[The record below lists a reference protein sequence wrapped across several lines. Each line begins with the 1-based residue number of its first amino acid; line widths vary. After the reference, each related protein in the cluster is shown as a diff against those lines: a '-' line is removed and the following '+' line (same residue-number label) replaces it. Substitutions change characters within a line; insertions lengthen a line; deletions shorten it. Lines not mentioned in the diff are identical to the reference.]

1 MEKVFVIAILT
12 VALFCLAKI
21 VEMKYLD
28 QEVKP
33 LKFLVR
39 DSIIVF
45 GCTLVSAYVFIYM
58 NSSITDFYNVVTEN
72 KVLKAETTQIF
83 TGVPEF

>member
-21 VEMKYLD
+21 VEIKYLN
-28 QEVKP
+28 QESKP

-45 GCTLVSAYVFIYM
+45 GCTLVSAYIFIYM
-58 NSSITDFYNVVTEN
+58 NSSITDFFNVVTES
-72 KVLKAETTQIF
+72 KVLKADTTQIF

>member
-12 VALFCLAKI
+12 VALFCLAKM

-28 QEVKP
+28 QDVKP

-45 GCTLVSAYVFIYM
+45 GSTLASAYIFLYM
-58 NSSITDFYNVVTEN
+58 NSSITDFFNVVTEN
-72 KVLKAETTQIF
+72 KILTSETTQIF

>member
-45 GCTLVSAYVFIYM
+45 CSTLLSAYIFLYM
-58 NSSITDFYNVVTEN
+58 NRSITDFFNVVTES
-72 KVLKAETTQIF
+72 KVLQADTTQIF

>member
-1 MEKVFVIAILT
+1 MEKVFIIAILS

-21 VEMKYLD
+21 IEMKFLD
-28 QEVKP
+28 KEVKP
-33 LKFLVR
+33 VKFLVR

-45 GCTLVSAYVFIYM
+45 GSTLVSAYIFLYM
-58 NSSITDFYNVVTEN
+58 NSSIMEFFNIVTEN
-72 KVLKAETTQIF
+72 KVLTAETTQIF

>member
-1 MEKVFVIAILT
+1 
-12 VALFCLAKI
+12 
-21 VEMKYLD
+21 MKYLD

-45 GCTLVSAYVFIYM
+45 GSTLLSSYVFLYM
-58 NSSITDFYNVVTEN
+58 NRSITDFFNVVTES
-72 KVLKAETTQIF
+72 KVLQTDTTQIF

>member
-1 MEKVFVIAILT
+1 MGKIFVIAILT

-21 VEMKYLD
+21 IEMKYLD

-45 GCTLVSAYVFIYM
+45 GSTLLSSYVFLYM
-58 NSSITDFYNVVTEN
+58 NRSITDFFNVVTES
-72 KVLKAETTQIF
+72 KVLQTDTTQIF